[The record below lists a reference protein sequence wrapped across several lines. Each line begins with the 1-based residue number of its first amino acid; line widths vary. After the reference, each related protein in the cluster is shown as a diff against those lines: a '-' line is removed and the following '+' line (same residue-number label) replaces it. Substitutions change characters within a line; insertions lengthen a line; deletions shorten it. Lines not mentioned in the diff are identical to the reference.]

1 VKRELERI
9 EIPGEHDARVRAWE
23 VARAAYAE
31 REPAA
36 RRPRLLR
43 PAIVAAALATII
55 AAALSPPG
63 RAVVDDVR
71 KAIGISDAEEALFSL
86 PTSGR
91 LLVVAP
97 GRGTFVVHPDGSRR
111 RLGRYQEATWSPRGR
126 FVVATQSDALFALT
140 PEGDERWSLRRPAV
154 SGARW
159 GGTRTDT
166 RIAYTS
172 GPELRIVAGDRK
184 GDRTVDARAGGAP
197 AAWKPG
203 GAHVLA
209 YLAGGDRIAVVAAD
223 TRRVL
228 WRSQLLNP
236 PAVEVLEWSADG
248 KRLLAVSPRTIRV
261 FDARGRLVR
270 EMPMRA
276 GTFALG
282 AEFAPSGHVFALRAR
297 NVGGAA
303 AGRSQVLLVNAD
315 RAMRPRQLFIGLGAF
330 GDVAWSPDGRW
341 LLLDWIGADQWLF
354 IRTRGMPKLVPVSNI
369 RAQFG
374 PAPHLLDWGR

>member
-23 VARAAYAE
+23 VVRAAHAE
-31 REPAA
+31 REPAP
-36 RRPRLLR
+36 RRLPLLR
-43 PAIVAAALATII
+43 PALVAAAVAAIV

-63 RAVVDDVR
+63 RAVVEDVR
-71 KAIGISDAEEALFSL
+71 KAIGLADSEEALFAL
-86 PTSGR
+86 PTRGK

-97 GRGTFVVHPDGSRR
+97 ERGAYVVHPDGSRR

-126 FVVATQSDALFALT
+126 FVVATRVNGLFALT
-140 PEGDERWSLRRPAV
+140 PEGNERWSLRRRDV

-159 GGTRTDT
+159 GGTQADT

-172 GPELRIVAGDRK
+172 GRELRVVAGDRK
-184 GDRTVDARAGGAP
+184 DDRTVDPRAGGAP
-197 AAWKPG
+197 VAWKPG

-209 YLAGGDRIAVVAAD
+209 YRARDRIAVVAAD

-228 WRSQLLNP
+228 WRSQPLEV

-261 FDARGRLVR
+261 FDGQGRLVR

-282 AEFAPSGHVFALRAR
+282 AEFAPNGHVFALRAHS
-297 NVGGAA
+297 VGGPA

-330 GDVAWSPDGRW
+330 GDLAWSPDGRW
-341 LLLDWIGADQWLF
+341 ILLDWIGADQWLF
-354 IRTRGMPKLVPVSNI
+354 IRTRGMPKIVPVSNI

-374 PAPHLLDWGR
+374 SAPHLLDWGP

>member
-23 VARAAYAE
+23 VVRAAHAE
-31 REPAA
+31 REPAT
-36 RRPRLLR
+36 RKLPLLR
-43 PAIVAAALATII
+43 PALVAAAVAAIVAAAF
-55 AAALSPPG
+55 SPPG
-63 RAVVDDVR
+63 RAVVEDVR
-71 KAIGISDAEEALFSL
+71 KAIGIADAEEALFSL
-86 PTSGR
+86 PTRGR

-97 GRGTFVVHPDGSRR
+97 ERGAFVVHPDGSRR

-126 FVVATQSDALFALT
+126 FVAATRDNALFALT
-140 PEGDERWSLRRPAV
+140 PEGDERWSLRRPDV
-154 SGARW
+154 SAARW
-159 GGTRTDT
+159 GGTQADT

-172 GPELRIVAGDRK
+172 GRELRVVAGDRR
-184 GDRTVDARAGGAP
+184 GDRTLDPRAGGAP

-209 YLAGGDRIAVVAAD
+209 YRAGGRIAVVAAD
-223 TRRVL
+223 TRRIL
-228 WRSQLLNP
+228 WRSQPLGG
-236 PAVEVLEWSADG
+236 PAVDVLEWSADG
-248 KRLLAVSPRTIRV
+248 RRLLAVSPRTIRV
-261 FDARGRLVR
+261 FDDGGRLVR
-270 EMPMRA
+270 QMPMRV

-297 NVGGAA
+297 SLGGPA

-354 IRTRGMPKLVPVSNI
+354 IRTRGMPKIVPVSNI
-369 RAQFG
+369 GAQFG
-374 PAPHLLDWGR
+374 SAPRLLDWGP

>member
-9 EIPGEHDARVRAWE
+9 EIPDEHEARVRAWD
-23 VARAAYAE
+23 VVRTAYAE
-31 REPAA
+31 REPAP
-36 RRPRLLR
+36 RRVPLLR
-43 PAIVAAALATII
+43 SALVAAALAAIV

-63 RAVVDDVR
+63 RAVVDNVR
-71 KAIGISDAEEALFSL
+71 RAIGIDDAEEALFSL
-86 PTSGR
+86 PTRGR

-97 GRGTFVVHPDGSRR
+97 ERGTFVVHPDGSRR

-126 FVVATQSDALFALT
+126 FVVATRGDALFALT
-140 PEGDERWSLRRPAV
+140 PEGEERWSLRRPEV

-159 GGTRTDT
+159 GGTRSDT

-172 GPELRIVAGDRK
+172 GRELRVVAGDRK
-184 GDRTVDARAGGAP
+184 GDRAVDPRAGGMP

-209 YLAGGDRIAVVAAD
+209 YRAGDRIAAVAAD

-228 WRSQLLNP
+228 WRSPSLSG

-248 KRLLAVSPRTIRV
+248 RRLLAVSPRTIRV
-261 FDARGRLVR
+261 FDGGGRLVR

-276 GTFALG
+276 GTLALG

-297 NVGGAA
+297 SVSGPA
-303 AGRSQVLLVNAD
+303 AGRSQILLVNAD

-354 IRTRGMPKLVPVSNI
+354 IRTRGMPKIVPVSNI

-374 PAPHLLDWGR
+374 PAPRRLDWGS